1 MQISEILVDGN
12 IRFSPLDSNIS
23 FHDDLIAQLIR
34 LPLLESPLLMKLS
47 FSLMKVDFGEL
58 LSVSLSFD
66 LM

>member
-34 LPLLESPLLMKLS
+34 LPLLMKLS

-66 LM
+66 LK